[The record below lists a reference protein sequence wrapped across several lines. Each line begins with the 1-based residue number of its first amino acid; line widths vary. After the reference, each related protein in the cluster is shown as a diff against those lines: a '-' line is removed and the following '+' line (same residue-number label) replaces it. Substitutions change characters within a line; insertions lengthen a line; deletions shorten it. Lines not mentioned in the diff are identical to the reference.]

1 MLVPTCRFDDAGI
14 RLLPRLPA
22 VGVDAPGTQGRH
34 LPGDLLCQSV
44 DHQLLVVIGWLRK
57 FACATDD
64 DAPRFHGQINER
76 AVDSGQFDA
85 DTDAVFAPV
94 RVDRRLP
101 GVPCKPRKLRTRQF
115 VRDIVQ
121 CAMQPA
127 QLDVPNW
134 VHRKT
139 KLLPRA
145 LHFQSPQWG
154 TYTTG
159 SSTSEPGCNPG
170 RYAAVRVATRLAP
183 RHSEAAT
190 PTQALL

>member
-1 MLVPTCRFDDAGI
+1 MRLVDFHFGRQWHFPYERSI
-14 RLLPRLPA
+14 INLHRQEL
-22 VGVDAPGTQGRH
+22 QGAS
-34 LPGDLLCQSV
+34 L
-44 DHQLLVVIGWLRK
+44 VIGWLRK

-76 AVDSGQFDA
+76 AVDSGQFNA

-145 LHFQSPQWG
+145 LHFQSPMRYL
-154 TYTTG
+154 YTTR
-159 SSTSEPGCNPG
+159 SSTSERGC
-170 RYAAVRVATRLAP
+170 
-183 RHSEAAT
+183 S
-190 PTQALL
+190 